1 MAQNISSAE
10 LQRKLI
16 SNDQLNVIDI
26 RENYEFEICSFVPTN
41 IPMYSVQE
49 YLKAEHKNAEIILVC
64 KTGKRACALANIL
77 ECELGFNNIFI
88 LEGGIMAWIENID
101 PTLEIY

>member
-1 MAQNISSAE
+1 MAQNISSVE
-10 LQRKLI
+10 LRDKLKH
-16 SNDQLNVIDI
+16 NTLLNVIDI
-26 RENYEFEICSFVPTN
+26 RENYEFEICAFVPTN
-41 IPMYSVQE
+41 IPMYTVQS
-49 YLKAEHKNAEIILVC
+49 YLSTENRSAEIILVC

-77 ECELGFNNIFI
+77 ECEEGFSNIFI